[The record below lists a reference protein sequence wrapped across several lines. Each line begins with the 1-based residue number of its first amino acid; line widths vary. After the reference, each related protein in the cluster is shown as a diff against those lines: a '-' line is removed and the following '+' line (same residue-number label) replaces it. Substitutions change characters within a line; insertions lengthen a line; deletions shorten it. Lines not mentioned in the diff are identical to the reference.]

1 MGRPAYAAIGR
12 LMLAPAARWVACRLG
27 RRGAILLSY
36 GAVWALYGYAQI
48 ASPAPEQRGLEPLT
62 ALTSLDVWGSLWIAT
77 GLVAAVCAWAPQ
89 GWDWPG
95 HAALQ
100 LIAVPW
106 IGSNLATWLMGE
118 FPRGWI
124 AAAVWGV
131 ISVPIWVTAGWREPP
146 RVKRVS
152 SG

>member
-1 MGRPAYAAIGR
+1 
-12 LMLAPAARWVACRLG
+12 MLAPAARQAAQRLG

-36 GAVWALYGYAQI
+36 SVVWGLYGYAQI
-48 ASPAPEQRGLEPLT
+48 ASPAPEQRGLEPLL
-62 ALTSLDVWGSLWIAT
+62 ALMPLDVWGSLWIAT
-77 GLVAAVCAWAPQ
+77 GLIAAVSAWLPQ

-95 HAALQ
+95 FPALQ
-100 LIAVPW
+100 LIVLPW

-124 AAAVWGV
+124 AALVWGA
-131 ISVPIWVTAGWREPP
+131 ICVPVWVTAGWSEPP

-152 SG
+152 SA